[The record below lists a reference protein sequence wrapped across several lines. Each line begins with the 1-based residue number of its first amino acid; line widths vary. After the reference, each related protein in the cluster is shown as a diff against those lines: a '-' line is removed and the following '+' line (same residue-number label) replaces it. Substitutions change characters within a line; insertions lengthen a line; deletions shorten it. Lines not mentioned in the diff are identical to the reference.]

1 MKIFLDTNIVIDYLT
16 ERQPWYVY
24 SLAVIK
30 KIREH
35 NNILCCSSLTY
46 STAEYILTKLKFPF
60 EIRRKKLNI
69 WNQLCQTTDVDSS
82 IVKQSLESSFNDLED
97 AIQYFSAL
105 NFGADTIITRNKKD
119 FELSD
124 ITVLTPEEFLK

>member
-16 ERQPWYVY
+16 EREPWYFY

-30 KIREH
+30 KIRK
-35 NNILCCSSLTY
+35 NNDILCCPSLTY
-46 STAEYILTKLKFPF
+46 STAEYILTRLKFPF

-69 WNQLCQTTDVDSS
+69 WNQLCQTTNIDSF
-82 IVKQSLESSFNDLED
+82 IVKQSLNSSFKDLED

-124 ITVLTPEEFLK
+124 ITILEPEEFLK

>member
-16 ERQPWYVY
+16 EREPWYFY

-30 KIREH
+30 KIRK
-35 NNILCCSSLTY
+35 NNDILCCSYLTY
-46 STAEYILTKLKFPF
+46 STAEYILTRLKFPL

-69 WNQLCQTTDVDSS
+69 WNQLCQTTNIDSF
-82 IVKQSLESSFNDLED
+82 IVKQSLNSSFKDLED

-105 NFGADTIITRNKKD
+105 NFGAETIIARNKKD

-124 ITVLTPEEFLK
+124 ITILEPEEFLK